1 MKTTNITRE
10 LPVIRRKG
18 IDKSLLEWEPVSS
31 HLIRARLRGR
41 HNNITLTQCY
51 APTND
56 RENTD
61 MDAFYQQ
68 LQAEVDVIP
77 RHDLTVV
84 MGDLNAKVGSDSM
97 YSDRATGKQMWHQE

>member
-56 RENTD
+56 REDTD
-61 MDAFYQQ
+61 KDALY
-68 LQAEVDVIP
+68 
-77 RHDLTVV
+77 DLTIVT
-84 MGDLNAKVGSDSM
+84 GDLNAKVGSDKM
-97 YSDRATGKQMWHQE
+97 YCDKPVGKHRCCTRNKNGDRLD